1 MNILKAVLKHEVF
14 PALGCTEPIAVAY
27 AASLAGDQL
36 DADFEEMTIAVD
48 PGVYKNGLAVIVPN
62 ADGERGNL
70 IAGVL
75 GALIRRPDLKMEIL
89 KAVDPAHIPLARS
102 LIESGN
108 ARILCHRQANGM
120 HIDVRVR
127 RGSETARA
135 VIRHRHTNLV
145 LLEKN
150 GRLVFQ
156 GDDETDR
163 QVLSDYQSTLSRLR
177 IVDLIR
183 AAENIDDADRHYL
196 REGVEMN
203 LKMAEAGKDL
213 KKVGHYLS
221 DLIQKGFFQDDIL
234 STSKIMTSSAAD
246 ARMAGLNHPVM
257 ASGGSGNQGIV
268 AILVPYH
275 VGQHFDI
282 PEDRIIESIALSHLL
297 NSYVKC
303 FTGSLSPICGCA
315 IAAGVGASGA
325 IVYQQSGAHVD
336 RITLAINNI
345 ISDLGGMLCDG
356 AKGGCALK
364 VASATDSAIRSAYM
378 ALNDFGITAV
388 EGFVGKTAE
397 QTIYNLARI
406 SEIGMAKADDVM
418 LDIMTEKI
426 SSVPE
431 TDVS

>member
-1 MNILKAVLKHEVF
+1 MNILKAVLEHEVF

-27 AASLAGDQL
+27 AASLAGNQL
-36 DADFEEMTIAVD
+36 GADFEEMTISVD
-48 PGVYKNGLAVIVPN
+48 PGVYKNGLAVHVPN
-62 ADGERGNL
+62 TDGERGNL

-89 KAVDPAHIPLARS
+89 KAVQSEQIPRARS
-102 LIESGN
+102 LIESGK
-108 ARILCHRQANGM
+108 ARILCRRRATGM
-120 HIDVRVR
+120 HIDVKVR
-127 RGSETARA
+127 HGSETARA

-150 GRLVFQ
+150 GRSVFQ
-156 GDDETDR
+156 GDIETDR
-163 QVLSDYQSTLSRLR
+163 QVLSDYQTTLSRLR
-177 IVDLIR
+177 IIDLIR
-183 AAENIDDADRHYL
+183 AAEKIDDDDRHYL

-213 KKVGHYLS
+213 KKVGYYLS

-234 STSKIMTSSAAD
+234 SSSKIMTSSAAD

-275 VGQHFDI
+275 VGLYFDI
-282 PEDRIIESIALSHLL
+282 PENRIIESIALSHLL
-297 NSYVKC
+297 NGYVKC

-325 IVYQQSGAHVD
+325 IVYQQSGAHMD

-345 ISDLGGMLCDG
+345 VSDLGGMLCDG

-378 ALNDFGITAV
+378 ALNDYGITSV
-388 EGFVGKTAE
+388 EGFVGETAE
-397 QTIYNLARI
+397 QTIYNLSRI

-418 LDIMTEKI
+418 IDIMTEKT
-426 SSVPE
+426 SSAPE